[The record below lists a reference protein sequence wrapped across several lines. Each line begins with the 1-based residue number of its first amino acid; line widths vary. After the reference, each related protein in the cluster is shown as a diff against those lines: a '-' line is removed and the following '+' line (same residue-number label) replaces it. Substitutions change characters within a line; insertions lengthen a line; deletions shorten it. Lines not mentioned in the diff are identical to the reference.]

1 MKQLVQGIKDGSPIG
16 IGYFSV
22 SFTFGLAAVSGGL
35 HWWEA
40 LLMSMMNL
48 TSAGQFAGLTVIT
61 AAGTYIEIA
70 ISQFVINLRYA
81 LMSISLSQKVD
92 SRFRAGKKMVLGFAV
107 TDEIFAV
114 AMSHRG
120 EVSSRYFL
128 GLAALPYLGWTSGTL
143 AGAVLGNILPQSV
156 SDALGLAIYGMFI
169 AIVVP
174 EMKKDRNILKMVIL
188 AVFMSCCI
196 FYIPLFGHISQ
207 GFAIIICA
215 VAASAAGAVFFP
227 IETEEP
233 EPEPEGK
240 KRIKPADSQERE
252 AGRIQEGKQ

>member
-1 MKQLVQGIKDGSPIG
+1 
-16 IGYFSV
+16 
-22 SFTFGLAAVSGGL
+22 
-35 HWWEA
+35 
-40 LLMSMMNL
+40 
-48 TSAGQFAGLTVIT
+48 
-61 AAGTYIEIA
+61 
-70 ISQFVINLRYA
+70 
-81 LMSISLSQKVD
+81 
-92 SRFRAGKKMVLGFAV
+92 MVLGFAV

-114 AMSHRG
+114 AMSRRG